1 MVGGGVNQ
9 RGKID
14 APPQSIARLKCVW
27 LLLILLDKVA
37 FKFQTFK
44 TFLSGRFE
52 FDGGWGGV
60 GLVVVCK
67 VIFMSNPTS
76 VEVKLG

>member
-60 GLVVVCK
+60 GGGVQSH
-67 VIFMSNPTS
+67 FY
-76 VEVKLG
+76 VKPYFSWG